1 MAEKGYEGTIANSGA
16 QVVKAPA
23 AKQAPKG
30 KGVVKT
36 GTDLRTGK

>member
-1 MAEKGYEGTIANSGA
+1 MAEKGYEGTITNAGA
-16 QVVKAPA
+16 QKVKAPQ

-36 GTDLRTGK
+36 GTDLRGGK